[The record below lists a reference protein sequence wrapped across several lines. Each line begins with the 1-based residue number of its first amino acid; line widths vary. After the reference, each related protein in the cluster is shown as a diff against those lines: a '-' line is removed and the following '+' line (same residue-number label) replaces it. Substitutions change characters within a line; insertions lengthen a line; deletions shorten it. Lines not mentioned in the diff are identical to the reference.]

1 MTPAGGSPAVA
12 PSLRIG
18 LAFNQKPA
26 AAAVDQPGDRYA
38 EWDDP
43 ATISAIE
50 AALAHV
56 GRVVRLEANDTF
68 PQRLFHARPDIV
80 FNVAE
85 GLTGRNRE
93 SHVPSFCEFWNIP
106 YTGSDPLTLGLCADK
121 GRTKEILMH
130 YGIPTAEFAVVRS
143 PRDLES
149 LPALPVIVKPLYEGS
164 SKGITQASFCRT
176 ATDVRDAASTIVH
189 TYDQP
194 AIVERWLAGRE
205 FTCAVVG
212 NGDAARVL
220 PIVEID
226 FSVLPKDALP
236 FYSYE
241 AKWLWDTPDNPL
253 DMYCCPA
260 RISSGL
266 AESIRDVALAGYRA
280 LGCRDWARIDIRCT
294 DRDEPHVLEVNPLPG
309 IIADPAITSCFPTA
323 ARAAGLSYDQMVL
336 SVLDAAMERC
346 GLGLLGVA
354 R

>member
-1 MTPAGGSPAVA
+1 MTEADSSSAVTR
-12 PSLRIG
+12 SLRIG

-26 AAAVDQPGDRYA
+26 GAQPDDRYA

-50 AALAHV
+50 QALAHA
-56 GRVVRLEANDTF
+56 GTVVRLEANDTF

-85 GLTGRNRE
+85 GLTGPNRE

-130 YGIPTAEFAVVRS
+130 YGIPTAEFAVVRRT
-143 PRDLES
+143 RDFERI
-149 LPALPVIVKPLYEGS
+149 PAPPVIVKPLYEGS

-176 ATDVRDAASTIVH
+176 VAEIRHAASAILDS
-189 TYDQP
+189 YEQP
-194 AIVERWLAGRE
+194 AIVERWLGGRE
-205 FTCAVVG
+205 FTCAVLG
-212 NGDAARVL
+212 NGDEARVL

-226 FSVLPKDALP
+226 FSVLPHEALP

-241 AKWLWDTPDNPL
+241 AKWLWDTPGNPL
-253 DMYCCPA
+253 EMYCCPA
-260 RISSGL
+260 RMPPGL
-266 AESIRDVALAGYRA
+266 GGSIEEVALASYRA
-280 LGCRDWARIDIRCT
+280 LGCRDWSRIDIRCN
-294 DRDEPHVLEVNPLPG
+294 DRGEPHVLEVNPLPG

-336 SVLDAAMERC
+336 TILDAAMERC
-346 GLGLLGVA
+346 ALGVA